1 MVPPWQK
8 WYPNNTRQWVN
19 LPTVQNSMEAWLLG
33 RTVSNLTEYPTL
45 LPSISA
51 LSLATLSATLTA
63 LIRLGCYINNG
74 TLSITDLFGS
84 ITNRI
89 MSLALHAQRKKFCS
103 FNHYDWPVWLWY
115 NILHHDMSQYNHPI
129 CTEEPA
135 ITVINMLSQWSSVH
149 AEKCQGNYRNQMA

>member
-1 MVPPWQK
+1 M
-8 WYPNNTRQWVN
+8 N
-19 LPTVQNSMEAWLLG
+19 LPTVQNNMEAWLLG

-89 MSLALHAQRKKFCS
+89 M
-103 FNHYDWPVWLWY
+103 
-115 NILHHDMSQYNHPI
+115 
-129 CTEEPA
+129 
-135 ITVINMLSQWSSVH
+135 
-149 AEKCQGNYRNQMA
+149 

>member
-1 MVPPWQK
+1 M
-8 WYPNNTRQWVN
+8 N

-63 LIRLGCYINNG
+63 LIRLGCYIINNG
-74 TLSITDLFGS
+74 TLSIAELFGS

-89 MSLALHAQRKKFCS
+89 MKHALPAQRKKFCA
-103 FNHYDWPVWLWY
+103 FNQYYD
-115 NILHHDMSQYNHPI
+115 
-129 CTEEPA
+129 
-135 ITVINMLSQWSSVH
+135 
-149 AEKCQGNYRNQMA
+149 